1 MSRRVAAAAGEQGV
15 RLPGGW
21 VIDDGDE
28 VVIPDIEWDA
38 ITVNSDLLL
47 RLEDLGST
55 NAVPTPV
62 PSYRDLQRAL
72 GGASSPVSIE
82 NRLSDLES
90 SFNAHS
96 VDRTGVHGIDDTDL
110 LETENGSQT
119 KADAARDQANAH
131 SDQHAG
137 DTTNVHGIPDTAK
150 LGWLQS
156 VDLTGVSE
164 GEVLTRSGN
173 GYVFAP
179 QAAAP
184 SPTVTEA
191 TVTMTRWE
199 QNYSFASAL
208 DAWSMV
214 HNLGT
219 KSVHVDLFDPNGNP
233 IEGNVLY
240 PDDNTVR
247 VEFYLPQ
254 AGYAHAW
261 ALI

>member
-28 VVIPDIEWDA
+28 VVIPDTEWDT
-38 ITVNSDLLL
+38 ITTDAALLL
-47 RLEDLGST
+47 RLEDLGVTST
-55 NAVPTPV
+55 VPTPV

-82 NRLSDLES
+82 NRLTDLES
-90 SFNAHS
+90 DFNAHS

-110 LETENGSQT
+110 LETEAGSQT

-150 LGWLQS
+150 LAWLQS
-156 VDLTGVSE
+156 VDLTGVAD

-179 QAAAP
+179 AGAAGG
-184 SPTVTEA
+184 A
-191 TVTMTRWE
+191 TLTRWE

-208 DAWSMV
+208 NEWPMV

-219 KSVHVDLFDPNGNP
+219 KAVHIDLFDPNGNP